1 MAIDKPAGLGFT
13 PDPPP
18 GFPEEQAEAIS
29 QLVDIQVEEGLNPEN
44 VEMQEDGS
52 AIIGEQEKLIENSF
66 DMNLAEV
73 IEEAELGKISSDLFE
88 SFEMDKSSRKEW
100 EETYKKGL
108 DLLGFK
114 YQERSQPFQGASAVT
129 HPMLSE
135 AITQFQAQAYKELL
149 PPGGPVST
157 QIIGK
162 VDRQREEQAQ
172 RVKDYMNYQ
181 ISYNM
186 EEYDPDMDSLL
197 FYLPLSGSAFK
208 KIYYDI
214 GLDRA
219 VAKFIPSDDLYVP
232 YLATDIL
239 TCERVTHSLRKSQ
252 NEIRKLQVSGFY
264 RDVSLQ
270 VYNNETGLQEK
281 ESRISGIQKTSYN
294 NDDYDLLEMHV
305 DLNIPGIDQEDG
317 IKVPY
322 IVTLDRGSTKILSIY
337 RNFKEDDPK
346 RKKIQYFVH
355 YKFLPG
361 FSFYGFGLIHML
373 GGLSRT
379 ATSALRQLLDAGTLS
394 NLPAGFKARGL
405 RVKDDDTP
413 LQPGEFRDVDAPGG
427 SLREGLMPL
436 PYKEPS
442 QTLFQLL
449 GFCVEA
455 GTRFA
460 AIADQKVG
468 EGAAAG
474 APVGTTMALM
484 ERGARVM
491 SAIHKRLH
499 YAQKIEFKLLAKIF
513 AEAMSPVYPYEVG
526 DEGIPSLKAED
537 FSDEIDIVP
546 VSDPN
551 IFSMAQRVTLAQTQL
566 QLAQADP
573 ESHNMYEAYR
583 RMYQALG
590 VKDIDVILPIP
601 PQPEPKDPAVENA
614 NSLKGQNLVAFR
626 NQNQMAHIDAHRA
639 FMSSALVK
647 NNPPTMAILQGH
659 IMEHVGLQ
667 AREEVEEENKQEI
680 DQISQ
685 QYGGE
690 IPPELQQQFQEA
702 MEQQISE
709 KIALMTEEMVTEE
722 QEVLQEMGED
732 PLVALKQQ
740 EINIKA
746 QDLQRKAAMDQG
758 RLGMDQAKLE
768 QTADLTQ
775 DKIDSQE
782 DIAQLRANVNLTKQ
796 KEIEKSKKDPR
807 KVDVNKNIRFEN

>member
-1 MAIDKPAGLGFT
+1 MAIDRPIGFT
-13 PDPPP
+13 PNPPP
-18 GFPEEQAEAIS
+18 FAEETEQMA
-29 QLVDIQVEEGLNPEN
+29 QNVVDIQVAEANPN
-44 VEMQEDGS
+44 VEMMDDGS
-52 AIIGEQEKLIENSF
+52 ALIGEQPDMLANTF

-73 IEEAELGKISSDLFE
+73 LDDNQLGVIANDLRE
-88 SFEMDKSSRKEW
+88 SFEEDKSSRQEW

-114 YQERSQPFQGASAVT
+114 YQERTQPFTGASSVT

-149 PPGGPVST
+149 PPGGPVNT
-157 QIIGK
+157 QILGQVTTQK
-162 VDRQREEQAQ
+162 EEQAQ
-172 RVKDYMNYQ
+172 RVKDFMNYQ
-181 ISYNM
+181 ITYEM
-186 EEYDPDMDSLL
+186 EEYDPDLDSLL

-208 KIYYDI
+208 KVYYDE
-214 GLDRA
+214 GLQRP
-219 VAKFIPSDDLYVP
+219 VSKFIPSDDLYVP
-232 YLATDIL
+232 YQTTDFPS
-239 TCERVTHSLRKSQ
+239 CERVTHVIRRSE
-252 NEIRKLQVSGFY
+252 NEIRKLQVSGLY
-264 RDVSLQ
+264 RDVDLQ
-270 VYNNETGLQEK
+270 VSTTETGLQEK
-281 ESRISGIQKTSYN
+281 EDRISGVKKSYQEN
-294 NDDYDLLEMHV
+294 LYQLLEMHV
-305 DLNIPGIDQEDG
+305 DLNIEGVDSEDG

-322 IVTLDRGSTKILSIY
+322 IVTIDEGSGQVLSIY
-337 RNFKEDDPK
+337 RNYQEGDPNK
-346 RKKIQYFVH
+346 NKIRYFVH

-379 ATSALRQLLDAGTLS
+379 ATAALRQLLDAGTLS

-427 SLREGLMPL
+427 SLREGLLPL

-442 QTLFQLL
+442 GTLFQLL

-460 AIADQKVG
+460 AIADQKIGDSV
-468 EGAAAG
+468 AAN

-513 AEAMSPVYPYEVG
+513 AESLPPFYPYEVG
-526 DEGIPSLKAED
+526 TNATPSLKAED
-537 FSDEIDIVP
+537 FSPEIDIIP

-551 IFSMAQRVTLAQTQL
+551 IFSMSQRVTLAQTQL

-573 ESHNMYEAYR
+573 ASHNMYEAYR

-590 VKDIDVILPIP
+590 VKDIDVILPAP
-601 PQPEPKDPAVENA
+601 AEPQPLDPSVENA
-614 NSLKGQNLVAFR
+614 NALRNAPLVAFR
-626 NQNQMAHIDAHRA
+626 NQNQLAHIDAHRA
-639 FMSSALVK
+639 FMSSYLVK

-659 IMEHVGLQ
+659 IVEHIGLQ
-667 AREEVEEENKQEI
+667 AREEVEEEMGPAIE
-680 DQISQ
+680 Q
-685 QYGGE
+685 QAAQFGGQL
-690 IPPELQQQFQEA
+690 PPELQAKLQEEI
-702 MEQQISE
+702 EQQVAE
-709 KIALMTEEMVTEE
+709 KIALMTEEMVAEE
-722 QEVLQEMGED
+722 QEILAAEGQD

-746 QDLQRKAAMDQG
+746 EDLERKAAMDAG
-758 RLGMDQAKLE
+758 RLGIDQQRIQQNAKLTRE
-768 QTADLTQ
+768 
-775 DKIDSQE
+775 KIDSQE
-782 DIAQLRANVNLTKQ
+782 DIAQLRANVNLK
-796 KEIEKSKKDPR
+796 KAKDPKKIDEQR
-807 KVDVNKNIRFEN
+807 NIRFDN

>member
-1 MAIDKPAGLGFT
+1 MVDNIGKPIGFEPEVEQMSNEMLNIEIQEVGDKA
-13 PDPPP
+13 
-18 GFPEEQAEAIS
+18 
-29 QLVDIQVEEGLNPEN
+29 N
-44 VEMQEDGS
+44 VEMQADGS
-52 AIIGEQEKLIENSF
+52 AIIGEQQNMLETTF

-73 IEEAELGKISSDLFE
+73 IEEKELGTISNDLFE
-88 SFEMDKSSRKEW
+88 AFQNDKSSRKEW
-100 EETYKKGL
+100 EETYKNGL
-108 DLLGFK
+108 DLLGFR
-114 YQERSQPFQGASAVT
+114 YQERSQPFQGASSVT

-149 PPGGPVST
+149 PAGGPVNT
-157 QIIGK
+157 QIVGK
-162 VDRQREEQAQ
+162 IDRQREEQSQ
-172 RVKDYMNYQ
+172 RVKEYMNYQ
-181 ISYNM
+181 ITHKM

-208 KIYYDI
+208 KVYYDT
-214 GLDRA
+214 GLERA

-232 YLATDIL
+232 YLASDIL

-252 NEIRKLQVSGFY
+252 NEVRKLQVAGFY
-264 RDVSLQ
+264 RDIDLQ
-270 VYNNETGLQEK
+270 SYNEETGLQEK
-281 ESRISGIQKTSYN
+281 ENRISGIQKTNYN
-294 NDDYDLLEMHV
+294 DEDYELLEMHV
-305 DLNIPGIDQEDG
+305 YLNIPDIDADDG

-322 IVTLDRGSTKILSIY
+322 IVTLDRGSQKVLSIY
-337 RNFKEDDPK
+337 RNYKEDDQSRK
-346 RKKIQYFVH
+346 RTQYFVH

-379 ATSALRQLLDAGTLS
+379 ATAALRQLLDAGTLS

-405 RVKDDDTP
+405 RVKDQDTP

-427 SLREGLMPL
+427 ALRDGLMPL

-460 AIADQKVG
+460 SIADQKVG

-499 YAQKIEFKLLAKIF
+499 YAQRIEFKLLGKIF
-513 AEAMSPVYPYEVG
+513 AESLPPVYPYEVG
-526 DEGIPSLKAED
+526 NDGIPSLKAED
-537 FSDEIDIVP
+537 FSDDIDIIP
-546 VSDPN
+546 ISDPN

-583 RMYQALG
+583 RMYKALG

-601 PQPEPKDPAVENA
+601 PQPEPLDPAVENA
-614 NSLKGQNLVAFR
+614 GSLKGQNLIAFR

-680 DQISQ
+680 DQISA

-722 QEVLQEMGED
+722 QEVLQEMGDD

-746 QDLQRKAAMDQG
+746 QDLQRKSAMDQG
-758 RLGMDQAKLE
+758 RLGIDQERLD
-768 QTADLTQ
+768 QTASIAQ
-775 DKIDSQE
+775 DRIDSQE
-782 DIAQLRANVNLTKQ
+782 DIAQLRANVNLSKQ
-796 KEIEKSKKDPR
+796 KTPKT
-807 KVDVNKNIRFEN
+807 VDVNKNVRFDN